1 MKNSD
6 LLDAVVNTVGVASM
20 VFGLVVIFLLLLRE
34 GERTTR
40 AQIRAACPS
49 GTAERVC
56 EQAEAEMSREP
67 FGRACVRFS
76 RWMGGE
82 K

>member
-6 LLDAVVNTVGVASM
+6 LLDAVVNTVGVASV

-40 AQIRAACPS
+40 AQIREACPS

>member
-34 GERTTR
+34 GERAVLGNYAHLYRALGGKRGILRRGHGLALAR
-40 AQIRAACPS
+40 AQHEHQRKH
-49 GTAERVC
+49 
-56 EQAEAEMSREP
+56 Q
-67 FGRACVRFS
+67 
-76 RWMGGE
+76 
-82 K
+82 

>member
-1 MKNSD
+1 MKKSD

-20 VFGLVVIFLLLLRE
+20 VFGIVVIFLLLLRE

-56 EQAEAEMSREP
+56 DRVEADMMREP
-67 FGRACVRFS
+67 FGRVCVRFS
-76 RWMGGE
+76 RWIGGVE
-82 K
+82 

>member
-6 LLDAVVNTVGVASM
+6 LLDAVVNTVGFASM

-40 AQIRAACPS
+40 AQIREVCPS
-49 GTAERVC
+49 GMAERVC
-56 EQAEAEMSREP
+56 AQTEAEMSREP

-76 RWMGGE
+76 RWIGGVE
-82 K
+82 

>member
-6 LLDAVVNTVGVASM
+6 LLDAVVNTVGFASV

-49 GTAERVC
+49 GTAARVC
-56 EQAEAEMSREP
+56 DRVEADMMREP
-67 FGRACVRFS
+67 LGRVCVRFS
-76 RWMGGE
+76 RWIGGE